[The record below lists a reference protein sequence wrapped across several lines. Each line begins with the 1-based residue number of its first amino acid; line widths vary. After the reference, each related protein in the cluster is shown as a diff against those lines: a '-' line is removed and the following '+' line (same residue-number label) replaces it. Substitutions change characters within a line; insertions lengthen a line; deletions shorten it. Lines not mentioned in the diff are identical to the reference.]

1 MPDAERA
8 AEIMQRARATLERL
22 EQADLER
29 ACERALCGPVEP
41 DYGEDSM
48 QRWERLRKQS
58 AEPAKV
64 PKPKENRVTQDT
76 VTRAE
81 MCAHIQQAIEEAI
94 SIVGEE
100 SGMNEKQLRD
110 ELATLRAEVGAMR
123 DEVAE
128 LRGDVQREPIDL
140 PAFRL
145 IGGNRA

>member
-8 AEIMQRARATLERL
+8 AEIMQRARATLDRL

-29 ACERALCGPVEP
+29 ACERALRGPVEP
-41 DYGEDSM
+41 DYGEDSL

-64 PKPKENRVTQDT
+64 PPKPKENRVTQDS

-81 MCAHIQQAIEEAI
+81 MSAHIQQAIDGAM

-100 SGMNEKQLRD
+100 TGMMEKRLREEYD
-110 ELATLRAEVGAMR
+110 TAIADLRSEI
-123 DEVAE
+123 AE
-128 LRGDVQREPIDL
+128 LRGEVQREPIDL

>member
-81 MCAHIQQAIEEAI
+81 MSAHIQQAIEGAI
-94 SIVGEE
+94 SILGEE
-100 SGMNEKQLRD
+100 TGMMDKRLREEYD
-110 ELATLRAEVGAMR
+110 TTIAELRSEIATLR
-123 DEVAE
+123 D
-128 LRGDVQREPIDL
+128 DVQREPIDL
-140 PAFRL
+140 PALRL

>member
-8 AEIMQRARATLERL
+8 AEIMQRARATLDRL

-29 ACERALCGPVEP
+29 ACERALRGPVEP

-81 MCAHIQQAIEEAI
+81 MSAHIQQAIEGAI
-94 SIVGEE
+94 SILGEE
-100 SGMNEKQLRD
+100 TGMMDKRLREEYD
-110 ELATLRAEVGAMR
+110 TTIAELRSEIATLR
-123 DEVAE
+123 D
-128 LRGDVQREPIDL
+128 DVQREPIDL
-140 PAFRL
+140 PALRL